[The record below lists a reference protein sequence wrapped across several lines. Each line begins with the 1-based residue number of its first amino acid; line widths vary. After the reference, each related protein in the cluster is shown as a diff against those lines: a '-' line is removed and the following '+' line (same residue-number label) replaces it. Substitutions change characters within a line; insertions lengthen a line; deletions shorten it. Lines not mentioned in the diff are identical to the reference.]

1 MSVDATELAALPVF
15 DALSPKELERLA
27 AGADRVEIGEPGVEL
42 TTEGDFGHSVFVV
55 LEGSARVSIGAE
67 AVRDLSPG
75 DLFGEVAVLSSGR
88 RTATVVSLTPDGAR
102 ERLQARR
109 LGDRGDERGLR
120 SRAPSAARRAPLS
133 RVLCRASG

>member
-1 MSVDATELAALPVF
+1 MMSVDATELAVLPVF

-55 LEGSARVSIGAE
+55 LEGSARVSVGDE
-67 AVRDLSPG
+67 VVRDVSPG

-88 RTATVVSLTPDGAR
+88 RTATVVSLTPMVLASVFKRDVWEIEETNAAFAA
-102 ERLQARR
+102 ELRR
-109 LGDRGDERGLR
+109 L
-120 SRAPSAARRAPLS
+120 RAEH
-133 RVLCRASG
+133 V